1 MCLIKKPEIAYKIL
15 PRSFKMPLNRR
26 QKWRIEKI
34 QAERI
39 ARANRVADDNDV
51 EIDANDA
58 QTGKVIT
65 RYGQHLLV
73 ENESGDLFQC
83 TGRRN
88 IEISVAGDQVIFQTT
103 EENKG
108 VVTALLER
116 TNSLTRSQ
124 KLIAANIDEL
134 WLVVA
139 IEPHYQF
146 ELIDRYLVVAE
157 NAGLPINIVVNK
169 IELSNNFEQVI
180 HDFSMYKS
188 AGYSVSYLSVKE
200 QTNVAEFKA
209 QLNHKTHIFL
219 GQSGVGKSSLIN
231 ELIPDLNLRVN
242 ELSTKSKLGKHT
254 TTNTTLYH
262 IPSGGDLIDSPGI
275 REFQLDDLTDKEI
288 LSGFREFKPFIGEC
302 KFRNC
307 AHIKEPKCAIKTAVE
322 NGDIH
327 PMRYTSYLQLIDA

>member
-1 MCLIKKPEIAYKIL
+1 MDLT
-15 PRSFKMPLNRR
+15 RR

-39 ARANRVADDNDV
+39 ARANRVADGNNIQLNDS
-51 EIDANDA
+51 DA
-58 QTGKVIT
+58 QTGLVIT

-73 ENESGDLFQC
+73 ESESDELFQC

-88 IEISVAGDQVIFQTT
+88 IELSVAGDQVIFQTT
-103 EENKG
+103 EDNKG
-108 VVTALLER
+108 VVTALLDR
-116 TNSLTRSQ
+116 ANSLTRSQ

-169 IELSNNFEQVI
+169 IELSDDFEQVKY
-180 HDFSMYKS
+180 DFSMYES
-188 AGYSVSYLSVKE
+188 VGYKVSYLSVKE
-200 QTNVAEFKA
+200 QTNVAKFKA

-242 ELSTKSKLGKHT
+242 ELSSKSKLGKHT

-307 AHIKEPKCAIKTAVE
+307 VHIKEPKCAIKTSVE

-327 PMRYTSYLQLIDA
+327 PMRYTNYLQLIGA

>member
-1 MCLIKKPEIAYKIL
+1 LSL
-15 PRSFKMPLNRR
+15 TRR

-39 ARANRVADDNDV
+39 ARANRAADNSDDT
-51 EIDANDA
+51 ELDDGDA
-58 QTGKVIT
+58 QTGLVIT
-65 RYGQHLLV
+65 RYGQRLLV
-73 ENESGDLFQC
+73 EAESGELLQC

-88 IEISVAGDQVIFQTT
+88 IELSVAGDQVIYQTT
-103 EENKG
+103 DNGEG
-108 VVTALLER
+108 VVTALLARE
-116 TNSLTRSQ
+116 NSLVRSQ

-134 WLVVA
+134 WLVVS

-157 NAGLPINIVVNK
+157 NANLPINIVVNK
-169 IELSNNFEQVI
+169 IELSSDIDKVKR
-180 HDFSMYKS
+180 DFSMYES
-188 AGYSVSYLSVKE
+188 AGYNVSYLSVNEKI
-200 QTNVAEFKA
+200 NIAEFKS
-209 QLNHKTHIFL
+209 QLNDKTHIFL

-242 ELSTKSKLGKHT
+242 EISTKSKLGKHT

-275 REFQLDDLTDKEI
+275 REFKLDELTDKEI
-288 LSGFREFKPFIGEC
+288 LSGFKEFKPFIGQC

-327 PMRYTSYLQLIDA
+327 PLRYANYLQLIGL

>member
-1 MCLIKKPEIAYKIL
+1 MSLT
-15 PRSFKMPLNRR
+15 RR

-39 ARANRVADDNDV
+39 ARANRAADNSDDT
-51 EIDANDA
+51 ELDDGDA
-58 QTGKVIT
+58 QTGLVIT
-65 RYGQHLLV
+65 RYGQRLLV
-73 ENESGDLFQC
+73 EAESGEMFQC

-88 IEISVAGDQVIFQTT
+88 IELSVAGDQVIYQTT
-103 EENKG
+103 DNGEG
-108 VVTALLER
+108 VVTALLARE
-116 TNSLTRSQ
+116 NSLVRSQ

-157 NAGLPINIVVNK
+157 NANLPINIVVNK
-169 IELSNNFEQVI
+169 IELSSDIDKVKR
-180 HDFSMYKS
+180 DFSMYES
-188 AGYSVSYLSVKE
+188 AGYNVSYLSVNEKI
-200 QTNVAEFKA
+200 NIAEFKS
-209 QLNHKTHIFL
+209 QLNDKTHIFL

-242 ELSTKSKLGKHT
+242 EISTKSKLGKHT

-275 REFQLDDLTDKEI
+275 REFKLDELTDKEI
-288 LSGFREFKPFIGEC
+288 LSGFKEFKPFIGQC

-327 PMRYTSYLQLIDA
+327 PLRYANYLQLIGL

>member
-1 MCLIKKPEIAYKIL
+1 MSLT
-15 PRSFKMPLNRR
+15 RR

-39 ARANRVADDNDV
+39 ARAQKASSNSETSLDNAG
-51 EIDANDA
+51 EE
-58 QTGKVIT
+58 QTGLVIT
-65 RYGQHLLV
+65 RYGQRLLV
-73 ENESGDLFQC
+73 ESESGDLYQC
-83 TGRRN
+83 TGRQN
-88 IEISVAGDQVIFQTT
+88 IELSVAGDQVLFQTT
-103 EENKG
+103 DGNEG
-108 VVTALLER
+108 VVTALLKR
-116 TNSLTRSQ
+116 DNSLTRSQ

-157 NAGLPINIVVNK
+157 NASLPINIVVNK
-169 IELSNNFEQVI
+169 IELSKNIDQVKY
-180 HDFSMYKS
+180 DFSMYES
-188 AGYSVSYLSVKE
+188 AGYNVSYLSVKE
-200 QTNVAEFKA
+200 QTNVAEFKS
-209 QLNHKTHIFL
+209 QLNDKTHIFL

-242 ELSTKSKLGKHT
+242 EISTKSKLGKHT

-288 LSGFREFKPFIGEC
+288 LSGFREFKPFIGQC

-307 AHIKEPKCAIKTAVE
+307 AHINEPKCAIKTAVE
-322 NGDIH
+322 AGEIN
-327 PMRYTSYLQLIDA
+327 PMRYNNYLQLIGM

>member
-1 MCLIKKPEIAYKIL
+1 MSLT
-15 PRSFKMPLNRR
+15 RR

-39 ARANRVADDNDV
+39 ARANRAADNSDDT
-51 EIDANDA
+51 ELDDGDA
-58 QTGKVIT
+58 QTGLVIT
-65 RYGQHLLV
+65 RYGQRLLV
-73 ENESGDLFQC
+73 EAESGELFQC

-88 IEISVAGDQVIFQTT
+88 IELSVAGDQVIYQTT
-103 EENKG
+103 DNGEG
-108 VVTALLER
+108 VVIALLARE
-116 TNSLTRSQ
+116 NSLVRSQ

-134 WLVVA
+134 WLVVS

-157 NAGLPINIVVNK
+157 NANLPINIVVNK
-169 IELSNNFEQVI
+169 IELSSDIDKVKR
-180 HDFSMYKS
+180 DFSMYES
-188 AGYSVSYLSVKE
+188 AGYNVSYLSVNEKI
-200 QTNVAEFKA
+200 NIAEFKS
-209 QLNHKTHIFL
+209 QLNDKTHIFL

-242 ELSTKSKLGKHT
+242 EISTKSKLGKHT

-275 REFQLDDLTDKEI
+275 REFKLDELTDKEI
-288 LSGFREFKPFIGEC
+288 LSGFKEFKPFIGQC

-322 NGDIH
+322 SGDIH
-327 PMRYTSYLQLIDA
+327 PLRYANYLELIGL

>member
-1 MCLIKKPEIAYKIL
+1 MSLT
-15 PRSFKMPLNRR
+15 RR

-34 QAERI
+34 QTERI
-39 ARANRVADDNDV
+39 ARANRAADNHDDLALDTDN
-51 EIDANDA
+51 A
-58 QTGKVIT
+58 QTGLVIT
-65 RYGQHLLV
+65 RYGQRLLV
-73 ENESGDLFQC
+73 EAESGELYQC

-88 IEISVAGDQVIFQTT
+88 IELSVAGDQVIFQTIGND
-103 EENKG
+103 EG

-116 TNSLTRSQ
+116 DNLLRRSQ
-124 KLIAANIDEL
+124 KVIAANIDQL

-157 NAGLPINIVVNK
+157 NANLPINIVVNK
-169 IELSNNFEQVI
+169 IELSQKMDQI
-180 HDFSMYKS
+180 KYDFSMYES
-188 AGYSVSYLSVKE
+188 AGYSVNYLSVEE
-200 QTNVAEFKA
+200 QTNIAELKA
-209 QLNHKTHIFL
+209 LLNDKTHIFL

-242 ELSTKSKLGKHT
+242 EISTKSKLGKHT

-288 LSGFREFKPFIGEC
+288 LSGFREFKPFIGQC

-307 AHIKEPKCAIKTAVE
+307 AHINEPNCAIKQAVE
-322 NGDIH
+322 SGEIH
-327 PMRYTSYLQLIDA
+327 TQRYQNYLNLIS

>member
-1 MCLIKKPEIAYKIL
+1 MSLT
-15 PRSFKMPLNRR
+15 RR

-39 ARANRVADDNDV
+39 ARANKASNDSEDLLDD
-51 EIDANDA
+51 ETKA
-58 QTGKVIT
+58 QTGLVIT
-65 RYGQHLLV
+65 RYGQRLLV
-73 ENESGDLFQC
+73 EAESGELYQC

-88 IEISVAGDQVIFQTT
+88 IELSVAGDQVVFQTIDND
-103 EENKG
+103 EG

-116 TNSLTRSQ
+116 DNLLRRSQ
-124 KLIAANIDEL
+124 KIIAANIDQL

-139 IEPHYQF
+139 VEPHYQF

-157 NAGLPINIVVNK
+157 NANLPINIVVNK
-169 IELSNNFEQVI
+169 IELSDNPEQVI
-180 HDFSMYKS
+180 YDFSMYES
-188 AGYSVSYLSVKE
+188 AGYNVHYLSVKE
-200 QTNVAEFKA
+200 QTNLSEFKA
-209 QLNHKTHIFL
+209 QLNHKAHIFL

-288 LSGFREFKPFIGEC
+288 LSGFREFKPFIGLC

-307 AHIKEPKCAIKTAVE
+307 AHINEPKCAIKTAVE
-322 NGDIH
+322 SGDIH
-327 PMRYTSYLQLIDA
+327 PMRYHNYLQLIGA

>member
-1 MCLIKKPEIAYKIL
+1 MDLT
-15 PRSFKMPLNRR
+15 RR

-39 ARANRVADDNDV
+39 ARANRVADDN
-51 EIDANDA
+51 ELTLESENA
-58 QTGKVIT
+58 QTGLVIT
-65 RYGQHLLV
+65 RYGQRLLV
-73 ENESGDLFQC
+73 EAQSGELYQC

-88 IEISVAGDQVIFQTT
+88 IEPSVAGDQVIFQTT
-103 EENKG
+103 DNNEG
-108 VVTALLER
+108 VVTALLPR
-116 TNSLTRSQ
+116 DNFLTRSQ

-169 IELSNNFEQVI
+169 IELSDDFDQVK
-180 HDFSMYKS
+180 HDFSLYES
-188 AGYSVSYLSVKE
+188 AGYSVHYLSVKA

-209 QLNHKTHIFL
+209 QLKHKAHIFL

-242 ELSTKSKLGKHT
+242 EISTKSKLGKHT

-288 LSGFREFKPFIGEC
+288 LSGFKEFKPFIGEC

-307 AHIKEPKCAIKTAVE
+307 AHINEPKCAIKTAVE
-322 NGDIH
+322 DGAIN
-327 PMRYTSYLQLIDA
+327 PKRYHSYLQLIGA

>member
-1 MCLIKKPEIAYKIL
+1 MSLT
-15 PRSFKMPLNRR
+15 RR

-39 ARANRVADDNDV
+39 ARANKASDSSEELLDDTV
-51 EIDANDA
+51 KA
-58 QTGKVIT
+58 QTGLVIT
-65 RYGQHLLV
+65 RYGQRLLV
-73 ENESGDLFQC
+73 ETESGKLYQC

-88 IEISVAGDQVIFQTT
+88 IELSVAGDQVIFQTISND
-103 EENKG
+103 EG

-116 TNSLTRSQ
+116 DNQLSRSQ

-169 IELSNNFEQVI
+169 IELSTDIDKVKR
-180 HDFSMYKS
+180 DFSMYES
-188 AGYSVSYLSVKE
+188 AGYSIHYLSVKE
-200 QTNVAEFKA
+200 QTNISEMKA
-209 QLNHKTHIFL
+209 LLNDKTHIFL

-242 ELSTKSKLGKHT
+242 EISAKSKLGKHT

-275 REFQLDDLTDKEI
+275 REFQLDELTDKEI
-288 LSGFREFKPFIGEC
+288 LSGFREFKPFIGQC

-307 AHIKEPKCAIKTAVE
+307 AHINEPKCAIKAAVE
-322 NGDIH
+322 EGVIH
-327 PMRYTSYLQLIDA
+327 TLRYHNYLQLIDA

>member
-1 MCLIKKPEIAYKIL
+1 MSLT
-15 PRSFKMPLNRR
+15 RR

-39 ARANRVADDNDV
+39 ARAQQASSNSETSLDNAG
-51 EIDANDA
+51 EE
-58 QTGKVIT
+58 QTGLVIT
-65 RYGQHLLV
+65 RYGQRLLV
-73 ENESGDLFQC
+73 ESESGDLYQC
-83 TGRRN
+83 TGRQN
-88 IEISVAGDQVIFQTT
+88 IELSVAGDQVIFQKISNN
-103 EENKG
+103 EG

-116 TNSLTRSQ
+116 ENTLKRSQ
-124 KLIAANIDEL
+124 KLIASNVDEL

-157 NAGLPINIVVNK
+157 NANLPINIVVNK
-169 IELSNNFEQVI
+169 IELSNNIQQVEN
-180 HDFSMYKS
+180 DFSIYES
-188 AGYSVSYLSVKE
+188 AGYSVIYLSVKNK
-200 QTNVAEFKA
+200 TNIKQFKNF
-209 QLNHKTHIFL
+209 LNDKTHIFL

-242 ELSTKSKLGKHT
+242 EISIKSKLGKHT

-275 REFQLDDLTDKEI
+275 REFQLDNLTNKEI
-288 LSGFREFKPFIGEC
+288 LSGFKEFKPFIGQC

-307 AHIKEPKCAIKTAVE
+307 AHINEPNCAIKQAVE
-322 NGDIH
+322 SGKINH
-327 PMRYTSYLQLIDA
+327 KRYESYLVLIN

>member
-116 TNSLTRSQ
+116 TNSLARSQ

>member
-1 MCLIKKPEIAYKIL
+1 LY
-15 PRSFKMPLNRR
+15 
-26 QKWRIEKI
+26 
-34 QAERI
+34 
-39 ARANRVADDNDV
+39 
-51 EIDANDA
+51 
-58 QTGKVIT
+58 
-65 RYGQHLLV
+65 
-73 ENESGDLFQC
+73 QC

-88 IEISVAGDQVIFQTT
+88 IELSVAGDQVVFQTIDND
-103 EENKG
+103 EG

-116 TNSLTRSQ
+116 DNLLRRSQ
-124 KLIAANIDEL
+124 KIIAANIDQL

-139 IEPHYQF
+139 VEPHYQF

-157 NAGLPINIVVNK
+157 NANLPINIVVNK
-169 IELSNNFEQVI
+169 IELSDNPEQVI
-180 HDFSMYKS
+180 YDFSMYES
-188 AGYSVSYLSVKE
+188 AGYNVHYLSVKE
-200 QTNVAEFKA
+200 QTNLGEFKA
-209 QLNHKTHIFL
+209 QLNHKAHIFL

-288 LSGFREFKPFIGEC
+288 LSGFREFKPFIGLC

-307 AHIKEPKCAIKTAVE
+307 AHINEPKCAIKTAVE
-322 NGDIH
+322 SGDIH
-327 PMRYTSYLQLIDA
+327 PMRYHNYLQLIGA

>member
-1 MCLIKKPEIAYKIL
+1 MSLT
-15 PRSFKMPLNRR
+15 RR

-34 QAERI
+34 HAERI
-39 ARANRVADDNDV
+39 ARANKASDNSEDLLDNAG
-51 EIDANDA
+51 EA
-58 QTGKVIT
+58 QTGLVIT

-73 ENESGDLFQC
+73 EAESGELYQC

-88 IEISVAGDQVIFQTT
+88 IELSVAGDQVIFQIIGND
-103 EENKG
+103 EG

-116 TNSLTRSQ
+116 DNLLRRSQ
-124 KLIAANIDEL
+124 KVIAANIDQL

-157 NAGLPINIVVNK
+157 NAELPINIVVNK
-169 IELSNNFEQVI
+169 IELSQKMDQI
-180 HDFSMYKS
+180 KYDFSMYES
-188 AGYSVSYLSVKE
+188 AGYSVHYLSVEE
-200 QTNVAEFKA
+200 QTNIAELKA
-209 QLNHKTHIFL
+209 LLNDKTHIFL

-242 ELSTKSKLGKHT
+242 EISTKSKLGKHT

-288 LSGFREFKPFIGEC
+288 LSGFREFKPFIGQC

-307 AHIKEPKCAIKTAVE
+307 AHINEPNCAIKQAVE
-322 NGDIH
+322 SGEIH
-327 PMRYTSYLQLIDA
+327 MQRYQNYLNLIS

>member
-1 MCLIKKPEIAYKIL
+1 MDLT
-15 PRSFKMPLNRR
+15 RR

-39 ARANRVADDNDV
+39 ARANRVADDNELTLESD
-51 EIDANDA
+51 NA
-58 QTGKVIT
+58 QTGLVIT
-65 RYGQHLLV
+65 RYGQRLLV
-73 ENESGDLFQC
+73 EAQSGELYQC

-88 IEISVAGDQVIFQTT
+88 IELSVAGDQVIFQTT
-103 EENKG
+103 DNNEA
-108 VVTALLER
+108 VVTALLPR
-116 TNSLTRSQ
+116 DNFLTRSQ

-169 IELSNNFEQVI
+169 IELSDDFDQVK
-180 HDFSMYKS
+180 HDFSLYES
-188 AGYSVSYLSVKE
+188 AGYSVHYLSVKA
-200 QTNVAEFKA
+200 QTNVAEFKS
-209 QLNHKTHIFL
+209 QLKHKAHIFL

-242 ELSTKSKLGKHT
+242 EISTKSKLGKHT

-275 REFQLDDLTDKEI
+275 REFQLGDLTDKEI
-288 LSGFREFKPFIGEC
+288 LSGFKEFKPFIGEC

-307 AHIKEPKCAIKTAVE
+307 AHINEPKCAIKTAVE
-322 NGDIH
+322 DGAIN
-327 PMRYTSYLQLIDA
+327 PKRYQSYLQLIGA

>member
-1 MCLIKKPEIAYKIL
+1 MDLT
-15 PRSFKMPLNRR
+15 RR

-39 ARANRVADDNDV
+39 ARANRVADDNELTLESD
-51 EIDANDA
+51 NA
-58 QTGKVIT
+58 QTGLVIT
-65 RYGQHLLV
+65 RYGQRLLV
-73 ENESGDLFQC
+73 EAQSGELYQC

-88 IEISVAGDQVIFQTT
+88 IELSVAGDQVIFQTT
-103 EENKG
+103 DNNEG
-108 VVTALLER
+108 VVTALLPR
-116 TNSLTRSQ
+116 DNFLTRSQ

-169 IELSNNFEQVI
+169 IELSDDFDQVK
-180 HDFSMYKS
+180 HDFSLYES
-188 AGYSVSYLSVKE
+188 AGYSVHYLSVKA

-209 QLNHKTHIFL
+209 QLNHKAHIFL

-242 ELSTKSKLGKHT
+242 EISTKSKLGKHT

-275 REFQLDDLTDKEI
+275 REFQLDELTDKEI
-288 LSGFREFKPFIGEC
+288 LSGFREFKPFIGQC

-307 AHIKEPKCAIKTAVE
+307 AHINEPKCAIKTAVE
-322 NGDIH
+322 EGAIH
-327 PMRYTSYLQLIDA
+327 MQRYHNYLQLIGA